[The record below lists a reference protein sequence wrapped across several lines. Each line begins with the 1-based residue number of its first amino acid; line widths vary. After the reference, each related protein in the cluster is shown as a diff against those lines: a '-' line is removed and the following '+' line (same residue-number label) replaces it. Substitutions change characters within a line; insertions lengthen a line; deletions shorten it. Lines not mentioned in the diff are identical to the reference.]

1 MSRVHHLVRF
11 NLLFYAIVLSILNA
25 SPTAANRNNNSIEDQ
40 IFDYIIVGGGLT
52 GLTVANRLSEDPNR
66 K

>member
-1 MSRVHHLVRF
+1 MSRVYYPVRF
-11 NLLFYAIVLSILNA
+11 SLLVYAIVLSIANA
-25 SPTAANRNNNSIEDQ
+25 LRTDANSSNNSIENQ

-52 GLTVANRLSEDPNR
+52 GLTVANRLSEDPKR